1 MLRLRLRILLEM
13 KVLNRPGA
21 MIQRIQS
28 NDSGANMLAKCN
40 WISKYITFQTAESR
54 QKQVHDE
61 PDVTK
66 SSCNRFDQTIH

>member
-1 MLRLRLRILLEM
+1 
-13 KVLNRPGA
+13 